1 MAGKY
6 ENEFAITG
14 HKVFPFKKDI
24 KKKGL
29 EQLPQPFPLL
39 NPHNFYL

>member
-14 HKVFPFKKDI
+14 HKVFPFKKEY
-24 KKKGL
+24 KKKDWSNCPSL
-29 EQLPQPFPLL
+29 SR
-39 NPHNFYL
+39 Y